1 MKPDLLSFHIASKI
15 PISDTAR
22 QELLE
27 IDGTTYRLRK
37 EIELLESFDKIRCKT
52 CQVMLGGYMLVV
64 VFVFVN
70 VRFCL
75 YDDNILCTSC
85 SS

>member
-15 PISDTAR
+15 PVSDTAR

-37 EIELLESFDKIRCKT
+37 EIELLESFDKMRCKT
-52 CQVMLGGYMLVV
+52 CQVLLEA
-64 VFVFVN
+64 
-70 VRFCL
+70 
-75 YDDNILCTSC
+75 ILNSC
-85 SS
+85 VHICNSSMPIQTRR

>member
-1 MKPDLLSFHIASKI
+1 MLCVVIFADRWKQVVKAPNMDSLVMKPDLLSFHIASKI

-52 CQVMLGGYMLVV
+52 CQVIWGSM
-64 VFVFVN
+64 
-70 VRFCL
+70 
-75 YDDNILCTSC
+75 S
-85 SS
+85 